1 MAKVS
6 IIIPVYN
13 VAPYVPTTITSAIEQ
28 TEADIEIILV
38 DDGSTDGSAAIC
50 DDFASKDLRIHVIH
64 KENGG
69 LASARNCGTQ
79 AATSDYV
86 MFLDGDDYLRLDAV
100 ERLISVATQ
109 YPSDFIQFRYREVP
123 SGTAPM
129 PDITSNGNIYQAH
142 TPKELFEN
150 LYKLG
155 GVAASGATKFMT
167 RKLAFEIPFVNIR
180 HEDEMWCTEAF
191 QRNLTVTYI
200 PDELYYYVMRDNSII
215 HSTFNRKKLEK
226 FDVHRQRLV
235 ALEACKL
242 PYLLSKEYGKLFL
255 SIVCLYCEACECKD
269 ITALQRI
276 KETFHTYKNH
286 IKQCSDLPYKF
297 KLLAAAMAK
306 QYSTIYLYFLYRK
319 FLSKNLQ

>member
-6 IIIPVYN
+6 IIIPIYN
-13 VAPYVPTTITSAIEQ
+13 VASYVPTTITSVIEQ
-28 TEADIEIILV
+28 TETDIEIILV

-50 DDFASKDLRIHVIH
+50 NEFASKDCRIRVIH

-86 MFLDGDDYLRLDAV
+86 MFLDGDDYLRHDAV
-100 ERLISVATQ
+100 ERLITVSAQ

-123 SGTAPM
+123 SQNAPM
-129 PDITSNGNIYQAH
+129 VEIVSSGDIYQAH

-167 RKLAFEIPFVNIR
+167 RKLALEIPFVNIR
-180 HEDEMWCTEAF
+180 HEDEMWCTKAF

-215 HSTFNRKKLEK
+215 HSTFNLKKLEI
-226 FDVHRQRLV
+226 FDVHRQRLA
-235 ALEACKL
+235 ALASCQL

-255 SIVCLYCEACECKD
+255 SIVRLYCEAYECND
-269 ITALQRI
+269 ITAIQSI
-276 KETFHTYKNH
+276 KETFHTYKDR
-286 IKQCSDLPYKF
+286 IKQCADLPYKF

-306 QYSTIYLYFLYRK
+306 QYRAIYLYFLYRK
-319 FLSKNLQ
+319 FLSKNSQ